1 MLHFVYVLEMLTGRL
16 YVGTTTNI
24 ERRLLDHAR
33 GFGHKTT
40 RLGGYRKLV
49 YTESFPDRLS
59 ALRRERLP
67 APRRI

>member
-33 GFGHKTT
+33 GFGHKTA